1 MRRGWGRTS
10 LVLRNDPAELPRL
23 IAWAERF
30 ACRHA
35 LPALERARLSII
47 LEELFT
53 NAVKHGYDDLAPS
66 GRIEVALALD
76 AGQLLTEFN
85 DDGRPF
91 DPYVDGAL
99 LARVSRPVLDQIAC
113 VHMSG
118 LLSRSLVNAGQ
129 DGLRD
134 TSSKHC
140 CDRQRPMDQAEC
152 LVSWIE
158 RSHHLLVFL
167 QVLASAQHGCS

>member
-1 MRRGWGRTS
+1 MCRGRGRTS

-66 GRIEVALALD
+66 GRIEVALVLE
-76 AGQLLTEFN
+76 AGKLMIEFK

-91 DPYVDGAL
+91 DPL
-99 LARVSRPVLDQIAC
+99 MEIPRELDQSTPAHRIG
-113 VHMSG
+113 G
-118 LLSRSLVNAGQ
+118 LGLNIVRSLADSARYAREGDRNHLVLTRKI
-129 DGLRD
+129 LRPIRHD
-134 TSSKHC
+134 
-140 CDRQRPMDQAEC
+140 E
-152 LVSWIE
+152 
-158 RSHHLLVFL
+158 
-167 QVLASAQHGCS
+167 SA

>member
-1 MRRGWGRTS
+1 MCRACGRTS

-30 ACRHA
+30 ARRHA

-66 GRIEVALALD
+66 GRVEVTLALE
-76 AGQLLTEFN
+76 AGQLMIEFN

-91 DPYVDGAL
+91 DPLMEIPHELDQPTATRRIGGLGLNIVRSLTDDARYVREGDRNHL
-99 LARVSRPVLDQIAC
+99 VLTRKILRPVRHD
-113 VHMSG
+113 
-118 LLSRSLVNAGQ
+118 
-129 DGLRD
+129 
-134 TSSKHC
+134 
-140 CDRQRPMDQAEC
+140 E
-152 LVSWIE
+152 
-158 RSHHLLVFL
+158 
-167 QVLASAQHGCS
+167 SA